1 MYEEIHPVETVRDE
15 RGTLYDF
22 GRETFARVFLEM
34 ENQPELTVCFGES
47 EAEARAV
54 SDCPLIETVPAGTA
68 SIQFPARAF
77 RYVFVPGQAKLC
89 LRVEYERTPLKRRG
103 RFSCSDRLLTD
114 I

>member
-1 MYEEIHPVETVRDE
+1 MGFSPLFTLPEQDPEVFPFIYEKLQPVEVIQDE

-47 EAEARAV
+47 ETEARAV

-68 SIQFPARAF
+68 SIQFPMFSFPARRSFAC
-77 RYVFVPGQAKLC
+77 GWNTNA
-89 LRVEYERTPLKRRG
+89 RR
-103 RFSCSDRLLTD
+103 
-114 I
+114 